1 MEILP
6 NIGIGSVRFGMSPD
20 EVIANF
26 KEQQQYED
34 WMGGNLNDSL
44 LYHGIILGFDK
55 CNSKG
60 PLPGSRLVEVRLCR
74 RENAQLWG
82 QLINQLTRDQV
93 IDYLNQKNISH
104 RFEVNGDLSVY
115 SLNLALSFDEENN
128 LEYIE
133 FWELRKEESTIFDQ
147 IINNVSSY
155 FKSRA

>member
-26 KEQQQYED
+26 NEQQQYEG

-44 LYHGIILGFDK
+44 LFHGIILGFDK
-55 CNSKG
+55 CNSRG
-60 PLPGSRLVEVRLCR
+60 PLPESRLVEARLYG
-74 RENAQLWG
+74 REDAKLWG
-82 QLINQLTRDQV
+82 RIVDQWTQDEV
-93 IDYLNQKNISH
+93 RNYLNQRKIIH

-115 SLNLALSFDEENN
+115 SLNLALSFSKESY

-133 FWELRKEESTIFDQ
+133 FWESRKEETTFLNQ
-147 IINNVSSY
+147 IIDNVSSY